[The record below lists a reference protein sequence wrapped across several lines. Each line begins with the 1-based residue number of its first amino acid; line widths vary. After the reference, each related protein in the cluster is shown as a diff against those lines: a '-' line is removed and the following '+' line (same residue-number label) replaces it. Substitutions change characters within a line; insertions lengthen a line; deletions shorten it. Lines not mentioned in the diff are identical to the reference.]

1 MAWLELHQS
10 VAWHKKTYALA
21 QKLKV
26 RRAEALG
33 LVATLWLWALEHAQD
48 GALGHLTDREVSAAA
63 GWHRNPAQFVLA
75 LNEVGFLDNDGSIH
89 DWYDFAGRLI
99 ERRQDNADR
108 MRSERTERARKRAQK
123 SHRA

>member
-10 VAWHKKTYALA
+10 VAWHKKTCALA
-21 QKLKV
+21 TKLRV

-63 GWHRNPAQFVLA
+63 GWHKRPEDFVLA
-75 LNEVGFLDNDGSIH
+75 LNAVGFLDADGSIH

-99 ERRQDNADR
+99 EQRRDDL
-108 MRSERTERARKRAQK
+108 ERKRAARRGK
-123 SHRA
+123 

>member
-10 VAWHKKTYALA
+10 VAWHRKTCALA
-21 QKLKV
+21 TKLNV

-63 GWHRNPAQFVLA
+63 GWHRKPEGFVLA
-75 LNEVGFLDNDGSIH
+75 LSEVGFLDPDGGIH
-89 DWYDFAGRLI
+89 DWYDFAGKLI
-99 ERRQDNADR
+99 EKRQDNTDR
-108 MRSERTERARKRAQK
+108 MRAARAERAR
-123 SHRA
+123 HRAKHGA